1 MTLDFSRVRFI
12 MTEPSHP
19 GNVGSAAR
27 AIKTMGFEEL
37 VLVAPKLPNI
47 THEPDAKA
55 LASGAS
61 DVLERAQTYATL
73 SQALEPVTLSF
84 ALTARARDLGPPVC
98 DIRQAAQLARE
109 HLREHPEGRVAFV
122 VGTERSGLT
131 NEQVSL
137 CHRACTIPAN
147 PLYSSLNV
155 AQALQLGAFELRY
168 ALLGLEAGQSVS
180 PLSRAAVM
188 ALAADPNN
196 ALDINSLP
204 ESSQPSGSRPA
215 SSQALQAL
223 LVHWQEALIAV
234 EFLNPTHPKKLMPRM
249 QHFFNR
255 NHLTVDEVDMWRGV
269 CTAMIATAR
278 LARPPTSSG

>member
-1 MTLDFSRVRFI
+1 MTPDFSRVRFI

-27 AIKTMGFEEL
+27 AIKTMGFAEL
-37 VLVAPKLPNI
+37 VLVAPKLPNM
-47 THEPDAKA
+47 TLEGEAKA

-61 DVLERAQTYATL
+61 DVLERAQTFATL
-73 SQALEPVTLSF
+73 SQALEPITLSF

-98 DIRQAAQLARE
+98 DIRQAARMARH
-109 HLREHPEGRVAFV
+109 HLLEHPEARVAFV

-155 AQALQLGAFELRY
+155 AQAMQLGAFELRY
-168 ALLGLEAGQSVS
+168 ALLGLEPAS
-180 PLSRAAVM
+180 PPSSLSRAAAM
-188 ALAADPNN
+188 ALASDPNKPIDLN
-196 ALDINSLP
+196 ALPDASK
-204 ESSQPSGSRPA
+204 PSGSRPA
-215 SSQALQAL
+215 SSQALEAL
-223 LVHWQEALIAV
+223 LVHWQEALEAV
-234 EFLNPTHPKKLMPRM
+234 EFLNPAHPKKLMPRM

-255 NHLTVDEVDMWRGV
+255 NDLTVDEVDMWRGV
-269 CTAMIATAR
+269 CTAMIATAHR
-278 LARPPTSSG
+278 AKPPQ